1 MPKTLD
7 FLFNIIVWAIVPL
20 ILFIILLL
28 TKRTASDPD
37 FVKQVK
43 SINSGFWG
51 GVTLVAII
59 LVYKVAGFVISG
71 FPHNPIF
78 QGFDLWITFG
88 TSLIILILFAL
99 KNTVAGNK
107 TIGLS
112 VMIITSLSLY
122 FLIDYLLIRENNSL
136 LLSITLGAAFG
147 SLLHFASSPKSLK
160 DFLERTQRTGGTTR
174 G

>member
-7 FLFNIIVWAIVPL
+7 FIFNIIVWAIIPF
-20 ILFIILLL
+20 ILFTILFL
-28 TKRTASDPD
+28 TKRTSSDPD
-37 FVKQVK
+37 FAKQVK

-51 GVTLVAII
+51 GITLVAII
-59 LVYKVAGFVISG
+59 IVYKVANFIISG

-88 TSLIILILFAL
+88 ASLVTLILFAM
-99 KNTVAGNK
+99 KKTVAGGK

-112 VMIITSLSLY
+112 VMIITALSLY
-122 FLIDYLLIRENNSL
+122 FLIDYLLIREDNAL

-147 SLLHFASSPKSLK
+147 SLLHFASSPRSLK
-160 DFLERTQRTGGTTR
+160 DFLERAKK
-174 G
+174 